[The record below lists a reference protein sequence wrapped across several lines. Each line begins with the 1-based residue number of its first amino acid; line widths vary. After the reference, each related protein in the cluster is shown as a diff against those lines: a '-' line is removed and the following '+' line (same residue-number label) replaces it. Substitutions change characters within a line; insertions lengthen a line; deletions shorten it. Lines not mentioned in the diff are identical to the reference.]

1 MSYRSDLVI
10 YMPLERL
17 NGFKDKF
24 PYQCKIVFLK
34 EPGRESVLL
43 KFDYLPGSIVDD
55 MINTIKTYGYWEYVA
70 VGEDFQIEQETST
83 DYDFYLEPNIK
94 VEAKVP
100 NCETREFKMW

>member
-43 KFDYLPGSIVDD
+43 KFDYLPGSTVDD
-55 MINTIKTYGYWEYVA
+55 MINTITPA
-70 VGEDFQIEQETST
+70 LIFFSLLTSFILSLL
-83 DYDFYLEPNIK
+83 FYNKVYTTPN
-94 VEAKVP
+94 
-100 NCETREFKMW
+100 

>member
-1 MSYRSDLVI
+1 
-10 YMPLERL
+10 
-17 NGFKDKF
+17 
-24 PYQCKIVFLK
+24 
-34 EPGRESVLL
+34 
-43 KFDYLPGSIVDD
+43 

-94 VEAKVP
+94 IEAKIP